1 MALKGSILISDV
13 NSNSNPVK
21 HMGWQM
27 WLQRIEKVLDSSIE
41 KFLDSRNL
49 V

>member
-1 MALKGSILISDV
+1 MALKGSISISDV

-21 HMGWQM
+21 HIGWQV
-27 WLQRIEKVLDSSIE
+27 WLQQIEKVLDSRIE
-41 KFLDSRNL
+41 KSLDSRNL